1 MNESTAKFVSFPG
14 TIHLIDND
22 HKLQVAAQKIKA
34 AKEFGFDTETKPSF
48 KKGDVFKVALLQLAT
63 ETDAFLIRL
72 HFISQ
77 FHHLKEVFENQGVV
91 KVGLAI
97 RDDLKQLKKTFEFEH
112 KNFFELQT
120 LAKEKGLKNMG
131 LKGLTEEV
139 LNGFL
144 SKGPKLTNWE
154 AQTLSAQQ
162 LMYAATDAWVGLKIY
177 RKMMF

>member
-1 MNESTAKFVSFPG
+1 MNETLAQFVSFPG
-14 TIHLIDND
+14 TIHLIDSD
-22 HKLQVAAQKIKA
+22 QKLLAAVEKIKA

-48 KKGDVFKVALLQLAT
+48 KKGEVFKVALLQLAT

-72 HFISQ
+72 HFVSK
-77 FHHLKEVFENQGVV
+77 FHHLKEVFENESIL

-97 RDDLKQLKKTFEFEH
+97 RDDLKQLRKTFEFEH
-112 KNFFELQT
+112 KNFIELQT

-154 AQTLSAQQ
+154 AHTLSPQQ
-162 LMYAATDAWVGLKIY
+162 LMYAATDAWVGLQIY
-177 RKMMF
+177 RKMML